1 MGQLKTVEQDLYDL
15 LSSGPQL
22 AGIEVSYGESFL
34 EDENDELVNIIVS
47 SCQLNED
54 MVSGDVV
61 KFNQLTGAYSISIFI
76 TAANY
81 MRANTLLNN
90 VGDTL
95 IQQPSDYKYY
105 FDGYNIDA
113 DNYINHVQIEL
124 SINTKTNFVNRTRGN

>member
-1 MGQLKTVEQDLYDL
+1 MKTVEQDLYDL
-15 LSSGPQL
+15 LSTAPKLVGV
-22 AGIEVSYGESFL
+22 EVSYGESFL

-54 MVSGDVV
+54 AVSGDVV
-61 KFNQLTGAYSISIFI
+61 KFNQLTGTYSISIFI

-95 IQQPSDYKYY
+95 IQQPSGYEYY
-105 FDGYNIDA
+105 FEGYNIDA

-124 SINTKTNFVNRTRGN
+124 TINTTTNFFNRTRGN